1 MLIKYSKIQKT
12 FLSQKKK
19 KKKSIKDV
27 RSKNYDTDKPLR
39 DIENLFNSGNED
51 YYKPIELVMLLM
63 AIKIKE

>member
-1 MLIKYSKIQKT
+1 MLIKYSKTQKT
-12 FLSQKKK
+12 FLSQKK

-51 YYKPIELVMLLM
+51 YYKPIKLVMLLM